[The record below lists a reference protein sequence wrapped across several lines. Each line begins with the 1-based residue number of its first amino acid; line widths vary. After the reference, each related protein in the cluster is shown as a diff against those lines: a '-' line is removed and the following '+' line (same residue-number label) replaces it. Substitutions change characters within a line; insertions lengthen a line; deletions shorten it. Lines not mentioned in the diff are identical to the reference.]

1 MLEQVQS
8 HTEPDPMDMYL
19 REIRLAPL
27 LSKQEEIYY
36 GQLVKQGSLKA
47 KKQMI
52 EANLRLVVKIARRY
66 IRSGMPILDLIA
78 EGNLGLIRAVEKYD
92 PDRGFRFSTYGA
104 WWIQQNIERAIMS
117 QSRTVRLPIHVMKR
131 LNGCLRTHRELSR
144 NLDHEPSSTEISE
157 AWDKSKGSEDVERLL
172 NLNERLVSIDAPI
185 SGDIN
190 KPLLETLELK
200 QLHQETDDPSDHS
213 NRLRVEKKL
222 EQGLTHLTEKQ
233 REVVQ
238 RRFGLNG
245 FDIQTLEETGSEI
258 GLTRERVRQLQSE
271 AIAFLRR
278 LIERQGNS
286 LATLLNSC

>member
-222 EQGLTHLTEKQ
+222 EQWLTHLTEKQ